1 MAYEF
6 GEGVP
11 GECWLRGDLDWN
23 ILQPLIDDPERPYD
37 AHLETA
43 ATLFAASLAVP
54 IFDIVR
60 PHHLVAVVVCYT
72 PHELGQSS
80 IHEYLDTRQNPEL
93 GLFMKEMSILMP
105 LALRWMQSKVTRLEQ
120 NPSMRNNRFLCIS
133 ALDHFDCNR
142 TQTCPR
148 RSQLRFI
155 LTGFCRSATRALE
168 LFCSGQYI
176 DVCDTR
182 AGFVGENISVDV
194 GGPKAERE
202 AKVEGP
208 QGGGQDRV
216 AAGV

>member
-11 GECWLRGDLDWN
+11 GKCWLRGDLDWN

-120 NPSMRNNRFLCIS
+120 NPPMRNNRFLCIS
-133 ALDHFDCNR
+133 ALDHL
-142 TQTCPR
+142 QI
-148 RSQLRFI
+148 I
-155 LTGFCRSATRALE
+155 LIAIAHKRALVGVSCDFFGGLLQPCDSCTRAL
-168 LFCSGQYI
+168 LQW
-176 DVCDTR
+176 
-182 AGFVGENISVDV
+182 AVD
-194 GGPKAERE
+194 
-202 AKVEGP
+202 
-208 QGGGQDRV
+208 
-216 AAGV
+216 